1 VRTETL
7 LAAQPVDGSLRLS
20 AFRSFRLSVSGC
32 AMSQSPL
39 LLQEY
44 AAAVIHDRLAEAAH
58 ARLCQL
64 AQAARPPR
72 RALLAALLRAAAD
85 RLEPEREPEPEP
97 KPAPAPARDR
107 LVLIA
112 PGAE

>member
-1 VRTETL
+1 
-7 LAAQPVDGSLRLS
+7 
-20 AFRSFRLSVSGC
+20 
-32 AMSQSPL
+32 MSQSPL

-44 AAAVIHDRLAEAAH
+44 AAAVIHDRLAAAAH

-64 AQAARPPR
+64 AQAARPTR
-72 RALLAALLRAAAD
+72 RALLAALLRAVAG
-85 RLEPEREPEPEP
+85 RLEPEP

-107 LVLIA
+107 LVLFA